1 MSAAWWVIDGMVF
14 GALFWTKYQ
23 VIAPWAA
30 VFVGL
35 IVLTIGGRLPVRSLG
50 RVAGWNTV
58 GLIAT
63 TIIVLSCYWA
73 VLSDMA
79 EASFLGKAAASNLP
93 MQVPAHAAWVVRT
106 ATENTGAALVLA
118 GVLVVFVVAAFR
130 GRGPDGLY

>member
-1 MSAAWWVIDGMVF
+1 MLWLVLRLLRSEKTRETGETREEVSAAWWVIDGMVF

-79 EASFLGKAAASNLP
+79 EAYFPGKKGSIK
-93 MQVPAHAAWVVRT
+93 
-106 ATENTGAALVLA
+106 LA
-118 GVLVVFVVAAFR
+118 K
-130 GRGPDGLY
+130 